1 MQPDSKGYDS
11 VPSQPAAPANFSLM
25 DLMSSLAEPG
35 PGTEREADRVL
46 VEEQLTSIHLGQDRA
61 LFCMQPL
68 SVVRGG
74 LLQGTG
80 DWQCWDGV
88 TGWRGGSRR
97 APRSSNL
104 QSEHRQWQI
113 MQG

>member
-1 MQPDSKGYDS
+1 MQSDSKGYDS

-35 PGTEREADRVL
+35 PGTEREANRVL
-46 VEEQLTSIHLGQDRA
+46 VEEQLTSIHLGLDRA

-68 SVVRGG
+68 RVVRGG
-74 LLQGTG
+74 LLQGARDG
-80 DWQCWDGV
+80 QCW
-88 TGWRGGSRR
+88 RGRSRR
-97 APRSSNL
+97 APRSSSL

>member
-1 MQPDSKGYDS
+1 MQSDSKGYDS

-35 PGTEREADRVL
+35 PGTEREANRVL
-46 VEEQLTSIHLGQDRA
+46 VEEQLTSIHLGLDRA

-68 SVVRGG
+68 RVVRGG
-74 LLQGTG
+74 LLQGAQDG
-80 DWQCWDGV
+80 QC
-88 TGWRGGSRR
+88 WRGGSRR